1 MLAEDY
7 IVHCQGQ
14 GVALADDDRPHALRN
29 ALIPALTL
37 IGLQFGFL
45 LGGTVVTETVFSR
58 QGIGRLVIDAIL
70 WKDFPVVQGAVLF
83 SAIAYTLLNIVVDV
97 SYVSSIPGCAV
108 TPR

>member
-45 LGGTVVTETVFSR
+45 LGGTVVTETVFSAGHR
-58 QGIGRLVIDAIL
+58 PVGDRCDSVEGFPRRAGR
-70 WKDFPVVQGAVLF
+70 
-83 SAIAYTLLNIVVDV
+83 
-97 SYVSSIPGCAV
+97 CAV
-108 TPR
+108 FGDRLYAVEHRR